1 MTERALELLNL
12 PEESDMLLLDIGC
25 GSGISGEVVSENGHY
40 WVGFDISRSM
50 LSISFA
56 IKYSFNF
63 LKKRY
68 CC

>member
-25 GSGISGEVVSENGHY
+25 GSGISGEVVSENGHF

-50 LSISFA
+50 LSFFQNPYKKIT
-56 IKYSFNF
+56 YF
-63 LKKRY
+63 LRY